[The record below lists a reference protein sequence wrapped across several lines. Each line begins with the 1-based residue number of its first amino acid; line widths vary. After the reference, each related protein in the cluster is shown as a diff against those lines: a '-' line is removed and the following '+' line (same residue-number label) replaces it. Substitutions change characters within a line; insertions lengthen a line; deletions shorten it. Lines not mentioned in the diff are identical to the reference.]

1 MNEAIAPEA
10 VEKLFR
16 NAKRRLAGA
25 GLPSPDLDASLLL
38 EYATGATVLARIT
51 EPGRLIPVEKIRRLD
66 ECIERRL
73 AHEPVHRI
81 IGEREFYG
89 LPLKLNAATLVPRP
103 DTETLVD
110 LVLRFAEET
119 ASRKGRCRILDIGTG
134 TGAIAL
140 ALLSE
145 VPGAVATGTDV
156 SFDALQAAETNAQAL
171 GFADRFETVQSDW
184 FDAITGRYDLIVSN
198 PPYIRS
204 AEIAD
209 LDADVREHDPVRA
222 LDGGDDGLDA
232 YRVLAERSRMFL
244 EEKGALAVE
253 IGHDQ
258 NQQVTNLFEGAGF
271 RKTGERRDYSGHD
284 RALFFVK

>member
-16 NAKRRLAGA
+16 NAKRRLADA

-38 EYATGATVLARIT
+38 EHATGATVLARIT

-110 LVLRFAEET
+110 LVLPFAEET
-119 ASRKGRCRILDIGTG
+119 AARTGHCRILDVGTG

-145 VPGAVATGTDV
+145 IPGAVATGSDV
-156 SFDALQAAETNAQAL
+156 SVDALQAAETNAQAL
-171 GFADRFETVQSDW
+171 GFADRFQTVRSDW

-204 AEIAD
+204 AEIAG
-209 LDADVREHDPVRA
+209 LDADVREYDPLLA
-222 LDGGDDGLDA
+222 LDGGGDGLDA

-244 EEKGALAVE
+244 DENGALAVE

-258 NQQVTNLFEGAGF
+258 NQQVTNLFERAKF